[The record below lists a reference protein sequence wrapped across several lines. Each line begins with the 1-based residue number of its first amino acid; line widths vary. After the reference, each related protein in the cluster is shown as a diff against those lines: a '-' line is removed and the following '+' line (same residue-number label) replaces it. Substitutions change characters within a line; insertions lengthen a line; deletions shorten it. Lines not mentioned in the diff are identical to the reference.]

1 MAMKGGNPKNLRVPT
16 SEEARKIGAK
26 GGKKSAQV
34 RKEKRLMS
42 QIFAELLSDGL
53 DDDIKKAAP
62 KIIKKGGSS
71 SVSLMKVIAET
82 TEGVK
87 NKTELSLNVN
97 QSDPAVSEVLDKYGV
112 TKKSPD

>member
-1 MAMKGGNPKNLRVPT
+1 MANPQNLKRLTPKKAREIGRKGGIASGK
-16 SEEARKIGAK
+16 AK
-26 GGKKSAQV
+26 
-34 RKEKRLMS
+34 KERRLMS
-42 QIFAELLSDGL
+42 QIFAELLTDGL
-53 DDDIKKAAP
+53 DDDIKRASA
-62 KIIKKGGSS
+62 KIVRKGGSPA
-71 SVSLMKVIAET
+71 VSLMKVIAET